1 MRFKYLKIIFFL
13 IIILYHST
21 SYSKATVSNNF
32 NYRYLSNY
40 FSALLSYDNQ
50 QNDIAIKFFES
61 SKPLIVKHDNYLKKY
76 VFSLIT
82 AGQVEK
88 GIRQAKHWKN
98 NANSNFFEAKL
109 LLVLDSMS
117 RKNFTNSEKIL
128 NELKLYKTN
137 DTYELIIYE
146 TVNIYNSLFLNKK
159 IKKTEQDFGNLSL
172 ITSAFQNCYLNLDLT
187 KSYFLNIINSDSGDY
202 SRYLFFYLSNLI
214 ENKDYSSAKEIS
226 STVELLNNS
235 LLISQ
240 TKKWID
246 NSDFKKFETYFSC
259 KEENDILSEFFF
271 LISNLYSS
279 EENFE
284 KSNFYLNI
292 SNYLN
297 SKFYFNLSLLVEN
310 YYLNYNY
317 KKVKTILKKFN
328 KEDEVYHWYKV
339 KKLMQVINEQQSEKE
354 ALKFVE
360 SKFKQYKNP
369 SVKILYDMAN
379 IYKRTK
385 KYETAIE
392 YYTKVLSM
400 LDKTSVDYAD
410 TLYKRGGSYER
421 LGDSEKSDKD
431 LLLSLEIRPEDPYV
445 TNYLAY
451 SWLERNYKI
460 DEAIEMLQTAYKQKK
475 NDPYII
481 DSVGWG
487 YFLIGD
493 YANAEKF
500 IKQAAQLMP
509 EDPIVNDHYGDIL
522 WKLNRKIQA
531 KYCWQKAYDSNE
543 SDQEMKKSIKKKL
556 LNGLSKT

>member
-1 MRFKYLKIIFFL
+1 
-13 IIILYHST
+13 
-21 SYSKATVSNNF
+21 
-32 NYRYLSNY
+32 
-40 FSALLSYDNQ
+40 
-50 QNDIAIKFFES
+50 
-61 SKPLIVKHDNYLKKY
+61 
-76 VFSLIT
+76 
-82 AGQVEK
+82 
-88 GIRQAKHWKN
+88 
-98 NANSNFFEAKL
+98 
-109 LLVLDSMS
+109 
-117 RKNFTNSEKIL
+117 
-128 NELKLYKTN
+128 
-137 DTYELIIYE
+137 
-146 TVNIYNSLFLNKK
+146 
-159 IKKTEQDFGNLSL
+159 
-172 ITSAFQNCYLNLDLT
+172 
-187 KSYFLNIINSDSGDY
+187 
-202 SRYLFFYLSNLI
+202 
-214 ENKDYSSAKEIS
+214 
-226 STVELLNNS
+226 
-235 LLISQ
+235 
-240 TKKWID
+240 
-246 NSDFKKFETYFSC
+246 
-259 KEENDILSEFFF
+259 
-271 LISNLYSS
+271 
-279 EENFE
+279 
-284 KSNFYLNI
+284 
-292 SNYLN
+292 
-297 SKFYFNLSLLVEN
+297 
-310 YYLNYNY
+310 
-317 KKVKTILKKFN
+317 
-328 KEDEVYHWYKV
+328 
-339 KKLMQVINEQQSEKE
+339 
-354 ALKFVE
+354 
-360 SKFKQYKNP
+360 
-369 SVKILYDMAN
+369 MAN

-400 LDKTSVDYAD
+400 LDKTSVAYAD